1 MLLLCSCEDTGGK
14 MKIIKNQKL
23 WMETEAI
30 RQLENIEKYLGVVDC
45 VGLPDLH
52 PAKTPVGTTI
62 VTKNVIYPSLIGND
76 IGCGIAL

>member
-1 MLLLCSCEDTGGK
+1 MFFISLKKQLR
-14 MKIIKNQKL
+14 
-23 WMETEAI
+23 METEAI